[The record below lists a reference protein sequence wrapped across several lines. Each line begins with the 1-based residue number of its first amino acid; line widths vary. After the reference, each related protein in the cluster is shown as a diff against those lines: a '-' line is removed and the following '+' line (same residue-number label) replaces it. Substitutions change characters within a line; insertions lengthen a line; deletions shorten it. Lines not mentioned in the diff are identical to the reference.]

1 MFLQDLN
8 DVRGLFDSLGGTF
21 VGIGMTAFSRII
33 PAYFIHPYYI
43 VALRKTCDLQ
53 LLKEKGH
60 IFCLEA
66 ERGEPMR
73 EQHATSTHLLA
84 HPLARDF
91 LSTLPNPKHLLLYQG
106 YPELESLA
114 QLEGWVFL
122 ANQASLRMRVGERA
136 FFEKLLTDL
145 QLPMI
150 PGGIFPIDVI
160 RTREYKDWAEMTG
173 PRFVVQL
180 PEIHQGGGKGTFF
193 INSGSGYERLQE
205 RLKYGTWCGTALT
218 SVSIHQQVE
227 GIAVSM
233 AICLTRNGVLFS
245 GPQRQLI
252 DLPNCKGLKG
262 DGVFCGH
269 VWGEPEWSSSLTQ
282 EVHRQARM
290 IGDHLAALGYKGIA
304 GIDFMIDK
312 KSQQVYP
319 IELNPRFT
327 GAFPMLSLLHIK
339 KGLIPLEAFH
349 MLEFLGVP
357 YEADVDQLNDCYSEG
372 VRGSHIL
379 LFLLSGGK
387 DGVIRELKAGLYEL
401 DRDEQKISFVKGAV
415 DYGEIEKERQF
426 IVIDGPPDTAG
437 EALWTSDPHY
447 RLCRLLFSYPVADDA
462 GALSDRAL
470 KAVEAV
476 YGSIFRGSS

>member
-1 MFLQDLN
+1 
-8 DVRGLFDSLGGTF
+8 
-21 VGIGMTAFSRII
+21 
-33 PAYFIHPYYI
+33 
-43 VALRKTCDLQ
+43 
-53 LLKEKGH
+53 
-60 IFCLEA
+60 
-66 ERGEPMR
+66 
-73 EQHATSTHLLA
+73 
-84 HPLARDF
+84 
-91 LSTLPNPKHLLLYQG
+91 
-106 YPELESLA
+106 
-114 QLEGWVFL
+114 
-122 ANQASLRMRVGERA
+122 VGERA
-136 FFEKLLTDL
+136 FFKRRITDL
-145 QLPMI
+145 KLPMI

-160 RTREYKDWAEMTG
+160 RTHKYKDWAKTMG

-180 PEIHQGGGKGTFF
+180 PDIHQGGGKGTFF
-193 INSGSGYERLQE
+193 IDSGSSYKGLQE
-205 RLKYGTWCGTALT
+205 GLKYSTWRDTTLS

-252 DLPNCKGLKG
+252 DLPYCKGLEG

-269 VWGEPEWSSSLTQ
+269 VWGEPVWPSSLTQ
-282 EVHRQARM
+282 EVHTQARM

-312 KSQQVYP
+312 KSQWVYP

-349 MLEFLGVP
+349 MLEFLGLP
-357 YEADVDQLNDCYSEG
+357 YEADVDQLNACYAEG

-387 DGVIRELKAGLYEL
+387 DGLITELKAGLYEL
-401 DRDEQKISFVKGAV
+401 DWDEKKISFVKGAI
-415 DYGEIEKERQF
+415 DYGEIENERQF

-437 EALWTSDPHY
+437 ETLWASDPHY

-462 GALSDRAL
+462 GVLSVRAL

-476 YGSIFRGSS
+476 YGSIFIGSS